1 MAVTEILLPLLGFVI
16 VSTTTPG
23 PNNLMVLISGANW
36 GLRPTVPHILGIAT
50 GFPVMIVAVGL
61 GLELVFQ
68 AFPVLH
74 EILKW
79 VAFAYLCWLAWK
91 IAMAGRP
98 RAGGRSGR
106 PMTFLEAAAFQW
118 VNPNAWAIV
127 LAAVDLYT
135 SDAGN
140 KAVEI
145 TVIAVLFG
153 LVCIPNGIV
162 WALFGGAISRGL
174 ADDTWRRRFNIGMA
188 ILLVVSSA
196 PTLF

>member
-1 MAVTEILLPLLGFVI
+1 MTDILLPLLGFVI

-36 GLRPTVPHILGIAT
+36 GLRPTLPHIFGIAT
-50 GFPVMIVAVGL
+50 GFPVMIIAVGL
-61 GLELVFQ
+61 GLGLAFT
-68 AFPVLH
+68 AFPELH

-98 RAGGRSGR
+98 EAEGRSGR
-106 PMTFLEAAAFQW
+106 PMRFLEAAAFQW
-118 VNPNAWAIV
+118 VNPKAWAIV
-127 LAAVDLYT
+127 LAGVALYT
-135 SDAGN
+135 TETGN
-140 KAVEI
+140 KALEI

-153 LVCIPNGIV
+153 LACIPNGII
-162 WALFGGAISRGL
+162 WALFGSAISRL
-174 ADDTWRRRFNIGMA
+174 LDDDSWRRRFNIGMA
-188 ILLVVSSA
+188 VLLVISTI

>member
-1 MAVTEILLPLLGFVI
+1 
-16 VSTTTPG
+16 
-23 PNNLMVLISGANW
+23 MVLISGANW
-36 GLRPTVPHILGIAT
+36 GLRPTLPHIFGIAT

-68 AFPVLH
+68 AFPALH

-79 VAFAYLCWLAWK
+79 VAFIYLCWLAWK
-91 IAMAGRP
+91 IAIAGRP
-98 RAGGRSGR
+98 QADGRSGR

-118 VNPNAWAIV
+118 VNPKAWAIV
-127 LAAVDLYT
+127 LAGVALYT
-135 SDAGN
+135 TDAGN
-140 KAVEI
+140 KALEI

-162 WALFGGAISRGL
+162 WALFGSAISRL
-174 ADDTWRRRFNIGMA
+174 LDDDAWRRRFNIGMA
-188 ILLVVSSA
+188 LLLVISTV